1 VQKQVTDI
9 LPPRKYQLVAAL
21 CLVMISA
28 KTFIKRN
35 VSRNSC
41 TTWQWQYWRT
51 LYSAITVLWT

>member
-21 CLVMISA
+21 CLVVISA

-41 TTWQWQYWRT
+41 TTWQWHYWIT
-51 LYSAITVLWT
+51 LCSAIAL